1 MKRGLFWLAFG
12 GAAAVTILACW
23 GAWIFM
29 IHPMDEA
36 VKSANKIE
44 RAFATGFEISPRISA
59 NAGVLFAQSARADR
73 LVFARREVVVELPID
88 TPLAD
93 GSQPRVKAGFLV
105 EAGITGRDP
114 LEINIRRGG
123 RMADVLLPKVKIL
136 ELAQPAT
143 PEVAGRDWKSLPES
157 VQTRMLRQLRLAARK
172 EALDSGL
179 LREADAEFRRR
190 LQVLADQAGCTLV
203 FQNPNSP

>member
-12 GAAAVTILACW
+12 GAATVTILACW

-29 IHPMDEA
+29 IQPMDEA
-36 VKSANKIE
+36 VKTANKIE

-59 NAGVLFAQSARADR
+59 NAGVLFAQSARADH
-73 LVFARREVVVELPID
+73 LVFARREVLVEIPID

-93 GSQPRVKAGFLV
+93 GSQPRVKADFLA
-105 EAGITGRDP
+105 EAGITGREAI
-114 LEINIRRGG
+114 EINIRRGG
-123 RMADVLLPKVKIL
+123 RSADVVLPKVKIL
-136 ELAQPAT
+136 ELEPQAEPS
-143 PEVAGRDWKSLPES
+143 VAGRDWNSLPEG
-157 VQTRMLRQLRLAARK
+157 VRNRALRQLRLAARK
-172 EALDSGL
+172 DALESGL

-190 LQVLADQAGCTLV
+190 LQGLADQAGCALV